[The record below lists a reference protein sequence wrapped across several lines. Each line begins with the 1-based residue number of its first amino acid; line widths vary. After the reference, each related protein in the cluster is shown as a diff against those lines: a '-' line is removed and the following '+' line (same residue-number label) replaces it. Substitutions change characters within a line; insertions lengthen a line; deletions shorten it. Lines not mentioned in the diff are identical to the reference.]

1 MIFDQNSVLQAACDT
16 SIARVTECVD
26 HVYPREGCRSVT
38 PLLMPGSTTL
48 LRRSALFCAR
58 KLTVQPALLR
68 GTNQTFFVES
78 SMHMIQ
84 QIIVIAISVSKLSKG
99 DTWVYRVDT
108 HVPVYSLY
116 RLCGRPAEIQPR
128 PDARIVSAVE
138 SS

>member
-1 MIFDQNSVLQAACDT
+1 MQIGDSPAN
-16 SIARVTECVD
+16 ARVNNTTKTFSLILRTE
-26 HVYPREGCRSVT
+26 
-38 PLLMPGSTTL
+38 
-48 LRRSALFCAR
+48 
-58 KLTVQPALLR
+58 TVQPALLR

-84 QIIVIAISVSKLSKG
+84 QIFVIAISVSKLLKG